1 MKKNSLLDKDFLK
14 ALDKENQREIF
25 VKIASLTFDENPIE
39 FITGRATGGSINI
52 DGNSSVRRTCSITL
66 VAKELNIHDFYWG
79 LNTKIQLFI
88 GLQNRIN
95 PEYDNVI
102 WFNQGIFLITD
113 FSTNQ
118 TTSNYTISI
127 SGRDKMALLNGD
139 IGGTIQS
146 LTADFGKIEE
156 YDEDGNLTISSIP
169 LKDIV
174 REVVHEYAREPF
186 QNIIIEDLDDI
197 GLELMEYR
205 GEEPMYFLVNTNTNE
220 VSNMFMDITGK
231 SYRYSDNEIDTTNRN
246 FSNDYITLDDERFVY
261 DTRTEFYDNQTYPTH
276 IIDELGNIYTVIKCV
291 YGEAIGYRET
301 DLTYAGELI
310 GNVSNSIVQSCLDPI
325 KKMLGNYEYFYDLEG
340 KFHFRRK
347 RTFIDVSWNNLVKD
361 EENGGIYAEST
372 ALTSPVIYSFENA
385 NLITSFQ
392 NKPQFSSLKND
403 YSIWGT
409 KKTISGNEYPVHL
422 RYAIDKKP
430 KYYKTIDG
438 HIYSTMKKTTM
449 EIYQEVREE
458 AQLEYNAMITNHK
471 KAPLPQG
478 LSNDWWQMED
488 WANLY
493 MEMTGFTEMPNE
505 WLDNYITG
513 EGDCLDLMT
522 LFPNGHYYWDK
533 NRTDLHIF
541 DVDIT
546 EDGNLNGPLRS
557 AVHNP
562 SCSHTYTSYFLNNA
576 KKNHFVSYIYKPKF
590 PESVQVVIDQ
600 NMIIKAAN
608 KRHYNCE
615 WREII
620 YQMAK
625 DYLKHEH
632 DQDFLSAVAENNPD
646 YYPSGYTGYEMY
658 YTDMVSFWRDL
669 YNPEYEY
676 TLVQTEID
684 KRLYDAEPEKYY
696 FYRQCSDKIA
706 FINNETYYTKISYD
720 EFKKVKSLT
729 LAQYEAEPKKYY
741 YFTYGKSEI
750 PFDSNTVYY
759 IKTYDDYERQK
770 YIAIPVKNQ
779 QELQGKDKS
788 QVYYN
793 LSNGKYYWCQ
803 NTTTFTEADTSQL
816 NYNTEFGWNKDIL
829 NNPTGVN
836 FWFNFLDSTDGSL
849 TAYNVRNIGDRP
861 KSINDTNVKAIYYRD
876 TPTVVFLSSNLD
888 ETEKRRQRNLKP
900 GYTFIYIPDYMMPL
914 FTISTQKK
922 DAKTVLE
929 EWLYEYTNCTQSI
942 TINALPVYYLE
953 PNTRIFIYDEN
964 SGINGEYIINK
975 ISYQLTY
982 NSTMNI
988 QATKAIDRIY

>member
-1 MKKNSLLDKDFLK
+1 MKKNPLLDKDFLK

-95 PEYDNVI
+95 PEYDDII
-102 WFNQGIFLITD
+102 WFPQGIFLITD

-118 TTSNYTISI
+118 TTNNYTISI

-139 IGGTIQS
+139 IGGIIQS

-156 YDEDGNLTISSIP
+156 YDEDGNVTISSIP
-169 LKDIV
+169 LKDII

-186 QNIIIEDLDDI
+186 QNIIIEDLDDV

-205 GEEPMYFLVNTNTNE
+205 GEEPMYFLINTETNE
-220 VSNMFMDITGK
+220 VSNMFIDITGK
-231 SYRYSDNEIDTTNRN
+231 KYRYSDNEWDTAHQI
-246 FSNDYITLDDERFVY
+246 FSNNYITLDDSRFVY

-276 IIDELGNIYTVIKCV
+276 IIDELGNIYTVIKCI

-310 GNVSNSIVQSCLDPI
+310 GNVGTSIVASCLDPI

-361 EENGGIYAEST
+361 EDNEGIQAEST

-392 NKPQFSSLKND
+392 NKPQFSNLKND

-409 KKTISGNEYPVHL
+409 KKTVSGNEYPVHL

-430 KYYKTIDG
+430 AYYKAYDG
-438 HIYSTMKKTTM
+438 KIYNSK
-449 EIYQEVREE
+449 
-458 AQLEYNAMITNHK
+458 N
-471 KAPLPQG
+471 
-478 LSNDWWQMED
+478 
-488 WANLY
+488 
-493 MEMTGFTEMPNE
+493 NE
-505 WLDNYITG
+505 
-513 EGDCLDLMT
+513 
-522 LFPNGHYYWDK
+522 
-533 NRTDLHIF
+533 
-541 DVDIT
+541 
-546 EDGNLNGPLRS
+546 
-557 AVHNP
+557 
-562 SCSHTYTSYFLNNA
+562 
-576 KKNHFVSYIYKPKF
+576 
-590 PESVQVVIDQ
+590 
-600 NMIIKAAN
+600 
-608 KRHYNCE
+608 CE

-632 DQDFLSAVAENNPD
+632 DQDFLSTVAENNPD

-706 FINNETYYTKISYD
+706 FINNETYYTKISFD
-720 EFKKVKSLT
+720 EFKKVKTLT
-729 LAQYEAEPKKYY
+729 LAQYEVEPKKYY
-741 YFTYGKSEI
+741 YFTYGKTEI

-759 IKTYDDYERQK
+759 IKNYDEYEKQR
-770 YIAIPVKNQ
+770 YIAIPIKNQ

-788 QVYYN
+788 EVYYN
-793 LSNGKYYWCQ
+793 LSNGKYYWCE
-803 NTTTFTEADTSQL
+803 NGRTTFTEAPTSRL
-816 NYNTEFGWNKDIL
+816 NYNTEFGWNKNIL
-829 NNPTGVN
+829 ENPTGVN
-836 FWFNFLDSTDGSL
+836 FWFNFLDSADGSL

-861 KSINDTNVKAIYYRD
+861 KSINDTNVKSIYYRD
-876 TPTVVFLSSNLD
+876 TPTVVFLNSNLD
-888 ETEKRRQRNLKP
+888 EAEKRRQRNLKP

-922 DAKTVLE
+922 DAKSVLE
-929 EWLYEYTNCTQSI
+929 EWLYEYTNCTQSV
-942 TINALPVYYLE
+942 TINALPIYYLE
-953 PNTRIFIYDEN
+953 PNTRVFIYDEN
-964 SGINGEYIINK
+964 SGINGEYIVNK

-988 QATKAIDRIY
+988 QAIKAIDRIY